1 MIGKCDAYLPSTCF
15 SGMKA
20 YRSFG
25 ELPNRRGY
33 GVVIHKS
40 KRRVE
45 NILMQ
50 QDWKQVAF
58 PSTNGALN
66 LRRSLIEGVLTS
78 QGLHD
83 HPCPP
88 PVSDRPSFR
97 QGSES

>member
-1 MIGKCDAYLPSTCF
+1 MIGKCDVYLPSTCF

-33 GVVIHKS
+33 GVVIHKH

-45 NILMQ
+45 HILMQ

-66 LRRSLIEGVLTS
+66 LRRSLIENVLTE
-78 QGLHD
+78 QGLYD
-83 HPCPP
+83 
-88 PVSDRPSFR
+88 
-97 QGSES
+97 